1 MTTIE
6 EPIQRR
12 RKDDK
17 LLETLAGGS
26 LVKAIGG
33 AAAIVLS
40 ILGLAR
46 VYPYISLSIATI
58 AVGVALLFE
67 GGAIA
72 AKYQRLLPATRP
84 DQPGEGPGLQ
94 ARTIELGGGMTSEFV
109 GGAAGIV
116 LGIVGLVGIAP
127 FTLSAVAAIV
137 FGSALAIGSG
147 VPSRLAA
154 VSTGRFDEGSRLAEA
169 MREAASVASGTQ
181 VMVGVASI
189 VLGILALKGVQPAW
203 VLTLVALLTLGFS
216 TLLSGTAVSGK
227 MMALFKR

>member
-109 GGAAGIV
+109 GGAAHPVARRLAGTRRIAHDDRDQRARHTGARGHVFERRASLHTGI
-116 LGIVGLVGIAP
+116 LE
-127 FTLSAVAAIV
+127 
-137 FGSALAIGSG
+137 
-147 VPSRLAA
+147 PSR
-154 VSTGRFDEGSRLAEA
+154 R
-169 MREAASVASGTQ
+169 
-181 VMVGVASI
+181 
-189 VLGILALKGVQPAW
+189 
-203 VLTLVALLTLGFS
+203 LLTKH
-216 TLLSGTAVSGK
+216 AR
-227 MMALFKR
+227 AAYRP